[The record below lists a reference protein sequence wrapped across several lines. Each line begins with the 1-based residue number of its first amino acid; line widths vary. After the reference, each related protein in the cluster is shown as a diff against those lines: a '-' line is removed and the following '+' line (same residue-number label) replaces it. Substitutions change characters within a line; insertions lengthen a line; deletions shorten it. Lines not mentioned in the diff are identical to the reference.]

1 MLDWFSLN
9 LSDHLSCDPFA
20 MENTMS
26 KDSKKSLQDLKD
38 VTNQASELA
47 KSIWLAGLGAYGR
60 AYDEAH
66 DRYEKASKETP
77 RLFTDLVDKGSRLEN
92 QAREKLGEVTSIGK
106 TVSIEERISKMRASL
121 GFGHSASADDIQRL
135 EKKLDALS
143 KKVDGLSK
151 ATKPVAVKAPA
162 AAKIAAPKAA
172 RKAPAKKAAAKAE

>member
-1 MLDWFSLN
+1 
-9 LSDHLSCDPFA
+9 
-20 MENTMS
+20 MS
-26 KDSKKSLQDLKD
+26 KESKKSLQDLKD

-77 RLFTDLVDKGSRLEN
+77 RLFTDLVDKGSRLES

-106 TVSIEERISKMRASL
+106 TISIEERISKMRASL
-121 GFGHSASADDIQRL
+121 GFGHTASVDDVERL

-143 KKVDGLSK
+143 KKVDALAK
-151 ATKPVAVKAPA
+151 ANKPA
-162 AAKIAAPKAA
+162 AAKAPAKNAAAPAAKAAAPKAKAA
-172 RKAPAKKAAAKAE
+172 RKAPAKKAV

>member
-1 MLDWFSLN
+1 
-9 LSDHLSCDPFA
+9 
-20 MENTMS
+20 MS
-26 KDSKKSLQDLKD
+26 KESKKSLQDLKD

-77 RLFTDLVDKGSRLEN
+77 RLFTDLVDKGSRLES

-106 TVSIEERISKMRASL
+106 TISIEERISKMRASL
-121 GFGHSASADDIQRL
+121 GFGHTASVDDVERL

-143 KKVDGLSK
+143 KKVDALAK
-151 ATKPVAVKAPA
+151 ANKPA
-162 AAKIAAPKAA
+162 AAKAPAKKAAAPAAKAAAPKAKAA
-172 RKAPAKKAAAKAE
+172 RKAPAKKAV

>member
-1 MLDWFSLN
+1 
-9 LSDHLSCDPFA
+9 
-20 MENTMS
+20 MEKTMS
-26 KDSKKSLQDLKD
+26 KESKKSLQDLKD

-77 RLFTDLVDKGSRLEN
+77 RLFTDLVDKGSRLES

-106 TVSIEERISKMRASL
+106 TISIEERISKMRASL
-121 GFGHSASADDIQRL
+121 GFGHTASVDDVERL

-143 KKVDGLSK
+143 KKVDALAK
-151 ATKPVAVKAPA
+151 ANKPA
-162 AAKIAAPKAA
+162 AAKAPAKNAAAPAAKAAAPKAKAA
-172 RKAPAKKAAAKAE
+172 RKAPAKKAV

>member
-1 MLDWFSLN
+1 
-9 LSDHLSCDPFA
+9 
-20 MENTMS
+20 MEKTMS
-26 KDSKKSLQDLKD
+26 KDSKKSLQDLKE

-77 RLFTDLVDKGSRLEN
+77 RLFTDLVDKGSRLES

-106 TVSIEERISKMRASL
+106 TISIEERISKMRASL
-121 GFGHSASADDIQRL
+121 GFGHTASADDMQRL

-143 KKVDGLSK
+143 KKVDALTKASK
-151 ATKPVAVKAPA
+151 PAVAAKAPA
-162 AAKIAAPKAA
+162 AAPKAKA
-172 RKAPAKKAAAKAE
+172 VRKAPVKKAAAKAE